1 MKKLTFAMVAVLST
15 SFAANAAI
23 VAGEVQ
29 MAMEKRAIQSETIID
44 DLRVKLSNATGSDR
58 GQIMRE
64 IRTEIARARQL
75 ASFARIVPRLPQR
88 RLQLIIAKYNLPVSP
103 H

>member
-1 MKKLTFAMVAVLST
+1 MKRLIFAVIAVLST

-23 VAGEVQ
+23 NAEEVRTAMLVRAG
-29 MAMEKRAIQSETIID
+29 ASHDIISKLND
-44 DLRVKLSNATGSDR
+44 DLADATGSER
-58 GQIMRE
+58 GRLMRE
-64 IRTEIARARQL
+64 IRTEMARARQL

-88 RLQLIIAKYNLPVSP
+88 RLQLIIAKYNLSVSP